1 MIKKMTPSNIL
12 IHLPISAMQ
21 RENLLDVA
29 ENEHINPQPYN
40 VQTVRYNG
48 MLSPRQD
55 VFIKLSTQYLKICA
69 DEEAELF

>member
-48 MLSPRQD
+48 MLSPR
-55 VFIKLSTQYLKICA
+55 
-69 DEEAELF
+69 

>member
-29 ENEHINPQPYN
+29 ENEHINPQPYIHTYI
-40 VQTVRYNG
+40 QTVRYIG
-48 MLSPRQD
+48 MLSPR
-55 VFIKLSTQYLKICA
+55 
-69 DEEAELF
+69 